1 MMTDRTSR
9 QRIRRILL
17 QGGSA
22 LALAPWLPARAAERD
37 AVEIPALAAFLA
49 GRTPRWER
57 MRLDLPA
64 LADNGQAVPMK
75 IVVEGPF
82 APGPYVRVIRLFS
95 QRNPVPEMAT
105 FEFPVAVER
114 IEVESRIRLAG
125 TQRVVAV
132 ATLSDDALYAVGA
145 DVVVTIDAC
154 MDGT

>member
-1 MMTDRTSR
+1 MSTGHVRAT
-9 QRIRRILL
+9 ITRRRAL
-17 QGGSA
+17 QMGCA

-37 AVEIPALAAFLA
+37 VADIPALAAFLA
-49 GRTPRWER
+49 GRAPRWER
-57 MRLDLPA
+57 IRLDLPR

-75 IVVEGPF
+75 ILVDGPF
-82 APGPYVRVIRLFS
+82 APGPYVKAIRLFS

-125 TQRVVAV
+125 TQRIVAL
-132 ATLSDDALYAVGA
+132 ATMSDDALYAVGA

>member
-1 MMTDRTSR
+1 MSNGD
-9 QRIRRILL
+9 IRGRVTRRRAL
-17 QGGSA
+17 QVGGA

-37 AVEIPALAAFLA
+37 IADIPALTSFLA
-49 GRTPRWER
+49 GRVPRWER
-57 MRLDLPA
+57 IRLDLPR

-75 IVVEGPF
+75 IVVDGPF
-82 APGPYVRVIRLFS
+82 APGPYVKVIRLFS

-114 IEVESRIRLAG
+114 VEIESRIRLAG
-125 TQRVVAV
+125 TQRIVAV
-132 ATLSDDALYAVGA
+132 ATMSDDVLFAAGA